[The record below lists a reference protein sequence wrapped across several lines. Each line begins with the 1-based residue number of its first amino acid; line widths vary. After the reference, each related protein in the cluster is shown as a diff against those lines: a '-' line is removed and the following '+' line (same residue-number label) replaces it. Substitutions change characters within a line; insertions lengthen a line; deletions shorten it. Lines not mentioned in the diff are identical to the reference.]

1 MTLVFRNHCRER
13 DLNLDTNQQ
22 LFDVGI
28 LAQSFGDV
36 DPANQD
42 PLGLLHTQSGQMRTW
57 EKEGCLS
64 TKSRGKARFV
74 EKYGALSSSKNE
86 TRIINRTINCTRRCT
101 SRIEDSHFRRKS
113 RRCRSGP
120 CNESRRQKNLDG
132 RKNGEKKL
140 TNNQEDWGRILFGS
154 EELQRFFLVTISIFF
169 FSNLACRI
177 Q

>member
-86 TRIINRTINCTRRCT
+86 TRITIVPSIALGDAPAGLKIPT
-101 SRIEDSHFRRKS
+101 
-113 RRCRSGP
+113 
-120 CNESRRQKNLDG
+120 
-132 RKNGEKKL
+132 
-140 TNNQEDWGRILFGS
+140 S
-154 EELQRFFLVTISIFF
+154 EEKVEDAEVAHVTKAEDRKTWTGERTEKR
-169 FSNLACRI
+169 N
-177 Q
+177 